1 MPELAGYKEKGKEI
15 FKKGWHPEKE
25 GTTFK
30 GQVVWNL
37 TVVEYHRPNADELVE

>member
-25 GTTFK
+25 GTTLK
-30 GQVVWNL
+30 GQVVRMKPNGVQIQL
-37 TVVEYHRPNADELVE
+37 T